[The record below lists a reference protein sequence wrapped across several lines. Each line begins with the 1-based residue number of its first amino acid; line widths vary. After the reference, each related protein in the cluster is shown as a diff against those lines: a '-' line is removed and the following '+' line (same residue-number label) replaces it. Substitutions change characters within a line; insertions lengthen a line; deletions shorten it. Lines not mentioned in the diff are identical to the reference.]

1 MNKFEIPYSLKNIP
15 VPSKLQYQK
24 QLISKVEKFVT
35 NLRWKLFF
43 ITNPTNNESKKT
55 FGFKS
60 NNSVPQFNELDQ
72 IKGFE
77 DDLLNLIA
85 NIKYK
90 PVLDQFQRRLR
101 EDCKKIKDC
110 KNVITPADKTANLY
124 EIPVPDYKQLIRN
137 QVTKDY
143 KKSDSS
149 KIDDTNLE
157 AAELAKELEVADRIE
172 VLATPSCFI
181 TVKDHK
187 DTFPGRIDCR
197 LINPAKTKMGNISKQ
212 ILDKIN
218 NKVRSSTKSN
228 HWRSTK
234 DTLDWFKGLKNKN
247 LLKFFQFDIES
258 FYPSITES
266 LLLKALDF
274 ASRFIEISD
283 QDKKLIIHSRKTFLF
298 LEEDAWVKKSGEDF
312 DVPMGGYDSA
322 EVSDLVGLYIL
333 NKIEAVIPQEHVG
346 LYRDDGLAVVQGSG
360 PQIDRIRKKIIQVF
374 AKEGLKITVEA
385 NIKTTNFLDV
395 NLNLDL
401 DSFKPYRKPND
412 KPNYINVKS
421 NHPPCI
427 KRDLP
432 GMVEKRLSDLS
443 SHKELFDSEKSQYQE
458 ALKDSGY
465 TETIQYK
472 NNLIN
477 GQTNRSRTR
486 NILWFNPPY
495 NSSVSTNIGKDFL
508 NLLDKHFPARS
519 NLHKYFNRNTIKIS
533 YSCMPNIG
541 SIISSHNKKV
551 LGQTSNITEKG
562 CNCKRGTTCPL
573 DGKCLTKSLV
583 YKAEVKV
590 NNTSSNY
597 FGLAST
603 TFKTRYSN
611 HTSNFRNANARKCTK
626 LANFV
631 WDLKDGGQAFTIDW
645 SIQSLQPTFDPG
657 SNKCQLC
664 LMEKVV
670 ILNSDKRKLINKRHE
685 LFTKCLHRRTKLLAT
700 LV

>member
-1 MNKFEIPYSLKNIP
+1 ML
-15 VPSKLQYQK
+15 
-24 QLISKVEKFVT
+24 
-35 NLRWKLFF
+35 
-43 ITNPTNNESKKT
+43 
-55 FGFKS
+55 
-60 NNSVPQFNELDQ
+60 
-72 IKGFE
+72 
-77 DDLLNLIA
+77 
-85 NIKYK
+85 
-90 PVLDQFQRRLR
+90 
-101 EDCKKIKDC
+101 
-110 KNVITPADKTANLY
+110 
-124 EIPVPDYKQLIRN
+124 
-137 QVTKDY
+137 
-143 KKSDSS
+143 
-149 KIDDTNLE
+149 
-157 AAELAKELEVADRIE
+157 
-172 VLATPSCFI
+172 
-181 TVKDHK
+181 
-187 DTFPGRIDCR
+187 
-197 LINPAKTKMGNISKQ
+197 
-212 ILDKIN
+212 
-218 NKVRSSTKSN
+218 
-228 HWRSTK
+228 
-234 DTLDWFKGLKNKN
+234 
-247 LLKFFQFDIES
+247 
-258 FYPSITES
+258 
-266 LLLKALDF
+266 
-274 ASRFIEISD
+274 
-283 QDKKLIIHSRKTFLF
+283 
-298 LEEDAWVKKSGEDF
+298 
-312 DVPMGGYDSA
+312 
-322 EVSDLVGLYIL
+322 
-333 NKIEAVIPQEHVG
+333 
-346 LYRDDGLAVVQGSG
+346 VQGSG